1 MTSFDS
7 YTSVNSNPKGFT
19 LNELNIEDAMDTSE
33 DYDKRI
39 MVKKQLQVSN
49 PNKQVIEADHS
60 QSLQLVIQPN
70 VQDLSSIKGGKSTVK
85 FSKNQ
90 FFVYWLKK
98 YFEPSKI
105 SYIRC
110 YSRLNFSSL
119 KFRPFTEALRN
130 AYLRQIPICLAGT
143 A

>member
-1 MTSFDS
+1 MR
-7 YTSVNSNPKGFT
+7 
-19 LNELNIEDAMDTSE
+19 M
-33 DYDKRI
+33 RI
-39 MVKKQLQVSN
+39 YACITIVS
-49 PNKQVIEADHS
+49 IIM
-60 QSLQLVIQPN
+60 LFILR
-70 VQDLSSIKGGKSTVK
+70 GKSTVK

-110 YSRLNFSSL
+110 YSRQNFSSL